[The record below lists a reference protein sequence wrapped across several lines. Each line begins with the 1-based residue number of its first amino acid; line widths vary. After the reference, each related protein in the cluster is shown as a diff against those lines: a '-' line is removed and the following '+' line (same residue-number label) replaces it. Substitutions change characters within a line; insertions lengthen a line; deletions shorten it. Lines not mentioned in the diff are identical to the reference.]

1 MCVISLFFMV
11 VRRFVSVLD
20 SYYVVWR
27 APFKPAFAEVDI
39 PVEILLTNKEIN
51 KRNSA
56 AHL

>member
-1 MCVISLFFMV
+1 MLFLYFLWLLGV
-11 VRRFVSVLD
+11 LGLLD

-27 APFKPAFAEVDI
+27 VPFKPAFAEVDI

>member
-1 MCVISLFFMV
+1 MV

-39 PVEILLTNKEIN
+39 PVEMLLTNKEIN